1 MKYWYAM
8 IMINNFNDL
17 LIQNLND
24 YKKNDYENPYLL

>member
-24 YKKNDYENPYLL
+24 YSKNDYENPYLL